1 MKKNLFLITE
11 EEKNRI
17 LDMHMKAT
25 KSQYLSEQAAP
36 VTTNTTTV
44 APATTTNTT
53 AAPTATA
60 PAAPTAAAPAAPTA
74 AAPESQIMTSNDRDY
89 AYKKEGDNY
98 FFKLLP
104 SPASPKAQA
113 YKKQGKFADWTAAT
127 GGAKDAIAKLNF
139 KPETMQTL
147 SAKDVKVE
155 PKAPQTLSTTAQT
168 AAAAKPLA
176 TGGGSQVA
184 GQQVTAQTSPQV
196 SQDLKSA
203 AQIRQEFRQGKRDVR
218 KLQRERDKLYNT
230 YNRLSGKMDKATDAS
245 YLDAISKLDQL
256 ISQK

>member
-17 LDMHMKAT
+17 LGMHMKAT
-25 KSQYLSEQAAP
+25 KSQYLSEQADP

-53 AAPTATA
+53 AAPTST
-60 PAAPTAAAPAAPTA
+60 
-74 AAPESQIMTSNDRDY
+74 APESQVLTANDRDY
-89 AYKKEGDNY
+89 AYKKEGDKY
-98 FFKLLP
+98 FFKLQP
-104 SPASPKAQA
+104 NPASASAQN
-113 YKKQGKFADWTAAT
+113 YQKQGKFVNWTE
-127 GGAKDAIAKLNF
+127 AKGKGLEAIKKLNF
-139 KPETMQTL
+139 KSEKMDTL
-147 SAKDVKVE
+147 AAKDTKVTA
-155 PKAPQTLSTTAQT
+155 APAQT
-168 AAAAKPLA
+168 IATTKVDTAPVKPLA

-184 GQQVTAQTSPQV
+184 GQQVTAQTNPEVAQA
-196 SQDLKSA
+196 LKSA
-203 AQIRQEFRQGKRDVR
+203 AQIRQEFRQGNRDLR

-230 YNRLSGKMDKATDAS
+230 YNRLSGKMDKATDAG

>member
-17 LDMHMKAT
+17 LGMHMKAT
-25 KSQYLSEQAAP
+25 KSQYLSEQADP

-60 PAAPTAAAPAAPTA
+60 P
-74 AAPESQIMTSNDRDY
+74 ESQVLTANDRDY
-89 AYKKEGDNY
+89 AYKKEGDKY
-98 FFKLLP
+98 FFKLQP
-104 SPASPKAQA
+104 NPASASAQN
-113 YKKQGKFADWTAAT
+113 YQKQGKFVNWTE
-127 GGAKDAIAKLNF
+127 AKGKGLEAIKKLNF
-139 KPETMQTL
+139 KSEKMDTL
-147 SAKDVKVE
+147 AAKDTKVTA
-155 PKAPQTLSTTAQT
+155 APAQT
-168 AAAAKPLA
+168 IATTKVDTAPVKPLA